1 MIKIKTK
8 VKKRLLIFVLI
19 VVFIITAIL
28 LYFNKVVN
36 PIILS
41 ITESKIASLST
52 KAVNSAVSEVLV
64 ENNLYEDLVTI
75 CTNDAGDVVM
85 IQANSVLINKLSR
98 DLARASQTKLDTIGA
113 QGVSIPMGSFTGMPI
128 FIGRGP
134 EVRLKVMPI
143 GAIQC
148 SFLSEF
154 VQAGINQTNHKIY
167 VNLTATINVVLPVAN
182 KQIVSNT
189 QLLICENIIVGKIPE
204 VYLSSSGIKNLMDL
218 IPS

>member
-1 MIKIKTK
+1 M
-8 VKKRLLIFVLI
+8 
-19 VVFIITAIL
+19 
-28 LYFNKVVN
+28 YFNKVVN

-41 ITESKIASLST
+41 ITESKVASLST
-52 KAVNSAVSEVLV
+52 KAVNSAVSEILV

>member
-41 ITESKIASLST
+41 ITESKVASLST
-52 KAVNSAVSEVLV
+52 KAVNSAVSEILV

-134 EVRLKVMPI
+134 EVRLKIMPI

>member
-41 ITESKIASLST
+41 ITESKVASLST

-75 CTNDAGDVVM
+75 CTNDVGDVVM

-182 KQIVSNT
+182 KEIVSNT

>member
-41 ITESKIASLST
+41 ITESKVASLST

-134 EVRLKVMPI
+134 EVRLKIMPI

>member
-1 MIKIKTK
+1 MIKFKTK
-8 VKKRLLIFVLI
+8 VKKRLFIFFLI
-19 VVFIITAIL
+19 VVFLITAIF
-28 LYFNKVVN
+28 LYFNKIVN

-41 ITESKIASLST
+41 ITESKVASLST

-113 QGVSIPMGSFTGMPI
+113 QGVSIPMGTFTGMPI

-148 SFLSEF
+148 SFMSEF

>member
-1 MIKIKTK
+1 MIKLKTK
-8 VKKRLLIFVLI
+8 IKKRLLIFVLI

-41 ITESKIASLST
+41 ITESKVASLST
-52 KAVNSAVSEVLV
+52 KAVNSAVSEILV

>member
-1 MIKIKTK
+1 MIKPKSK
-8 VKKRLLIFVLI
+8 LKRRLLILVLI
-19 VVFIITAIL
+19 VVFVLTTIL

-41 ITESKIASLST
+41 ITESKVTSLST

-64 ENNLYEDLVTI
+64 ENNLYEELVTI
-75 CTNDAGDVVM
+75 CTNEAGDVVM
-85 IQANSVLINKLSR
+85 IQANSILINKLSR
-98 DLARASQTKLDTIGA
+98 DLARASQTKLETIGA

-134 EVRLKVMPI
+134 EVRLKIMPI

-167 VNLTATINVVLPVAN
+167 VNLTSTLNVILPVSN

-204 VYLSSSGIKNLMDL
+204 VYLSTSGIKNLMDL
-218 IPS
+218 IPT

>member
-1 MIKIKTK
+1 MIKPKSK
-8 VKKRLLIFVLI
+8 LKRRLLILVLI
-19 VVFIITAIL
+19 VVFVLTTIL

-41 ITESKIASLST
+41 ITESKVTSLST

-64 ENNLYEDLVTI
+64 ENNLYEELVTI
-75 CTNDAGDVVM
+75 CTNEAGDVVM
-85 IQANSVLINKLSR
+85 IQANSILINKLSR
-98 DLARASQTKLDTIGA
+98 DLARASQTKLETIGT
-113 QGVSIPMGSFTGMPI
+113 QGISIPMGSFTGMPI

-134 EVRLKVMPI
+134 EVRLKIMPI

-167 VNLTATINVVLPVAN
+167 VNLTSTLNVILPVSN

-204 VYLSSSGIKNLMDL
+204 VYLSTSGIKNLMDL
-218 IPS
+218 IPT

>member
-41 ITESKIASLST
+41 ITESKVASLST
-52 KAVNSAVSEVLV
+52 KAVNSAVSEILV

>member
-41 ITESKIASLST
+41 ITESKVASLST
-52 KAVNSAVSEVLV
+52 KAVNSAVSEILV

-134 EVRLKVMPI
+134 EVRLKIMPI
-143 GAIQC
+143 VAIQC

>member
-19 VVFIITAIL
+19 VVFIVTAIL

-41 ITESKIASLST
+41 ITESKVASLST
-52 KAVNSAVSEVLV
+52 KAVNSAVSEILV

>member
-134 EVRLKVMPI
+134 EVRLKIMPI

>member
-1 MIKIKTK
+1 MIKFKTK
-8 VKKRLLIFVLI
+8 VKKRLFIFFFI
-19 VVFIITAIL
+19 VVFLITAIF
-28 LYFNKVVN
+28 LYFNKIVN

-41 ITESKIASLST
+41 ITESKVASLST

-113 QGVSIPMGSFTGMPI
+113 QGVSIPMGTFTGMPI

-148 SFLSEF
+148 SFMSEF

>member
-41 ITESKIASLST
+41 ITESKVASLST
-52 KAVNSAVSEVLV
+52 KAVNSAVSEILV

-134 EVRLKVMPI
+134 EVRLKIMPI

-189 QLLICENIIVGKIPE
+189 QLLICENIIVGKVPE

>member
-1 MIKIKTK
+1 MIKPKSK
-8 VKKRLLIFVLI
+8 LKRRLLILVLIIVFVL
-19 VVFIITAIL
+19 TTIL

-41 ITESKIASLST
+41 ITESKVTSLST

-64 ENNLYEDLVTI
+64 ENNLYEELVTI
-75 CTNDAGDVVM
+75 CTNEAGDVVM
-85 IQANSVLINKLSR
+85 IQANSILINKLSR
-98 DLARASQTKLDTIGA
+98 DLARASQTKLETIGT
-113 QGVSIPMGSFTGMPI
+113 QGISIPMGSFTGMPI

-134 EVRLKVMPI
+134 EVRLKIMPI

-167 VNLTATINVVLPVAN
+167 VNLTSTLNVILPVSN

-204 VYLSSSGIKNLMDL
+204 VYLSTSGIKNLMDL
-218 IPS
+218 IPT

>member
-1 MIKIKTK
+1 
-8 VKKRLLIFVLI
+8 
-19 VVFIITAIL
+19 
-28 LYFNKVVN
+28 
-36 PIILS
+36 
-41 ITESKIASLST
+41 
-52 KAVNSAVSEVLV
+52 
-64 ENNLYEDLVTI
+64 
-75 CTNDAGDVVM
+75 
-85 IQANSVLINKLSR
+85 
-98 DLARASQTKLDTIGA
+98 
-113 QGVSIPMGSFTGMPI
+113 MPI

>member
-41 ITESKIASLST
+41 ITESKVASLST

>member
-1 MIKIKTK
+1 MIKPKSK
-8 VKKRLLIFVLI
+8 LKRRLLILVLI
-19 VVFIITAIL
+19 VIFVLTTIL

-41 ITESKIASLST
+41 ITESKVTSLST

-64 ENNLYEDLVTI
+64 ENNLYEELVTI
-75 CTNDAGDVVM
+75 CTNEAGDVVM
-85 IQANSVLINKLSR
+85 IQANSILINKLSR
-98 DLARASQTKLDTIGA
+98 DLARASQTKLETIGT
-113 QGVSIPMGSFTGMPI
+113 QGISIPMGSFTGMPI

-134 EVRLKVMPI
+134 EVRLKIMPI

-167 VNLTATINVVLPVAN
+167 VNLTSTLNVILPVSN

-204 VYLSSSGIKNLMDL
+204 VYLSTSGIKNLMDL
-218 IPS
+218 IPT

>member
-41 ITESKIASLST
+41 ITESKVASLST

-134 EVRLKVMPI
+134 EVRLKIMPI
-143 GAIQC
+143 VAIQC

>member
-41 ITESKIASLST
+41 ITESKVASLST

-75 CTNDAGDVVM
+75 CTNDVGDVVM

>member
-1 MIKIKTK
+1 MIKFKTK
-8 VKKRLLIFVLI
+8 VKKRLFIFFFI
-19 VVFIITAIL
+19 VVFLITAIF
-28 LYFNKVVN
+28 LYFNKIVN

-41 ITESKIASLST
+41 ITESKVASLST

-98 DLARASQTKLDTIGA
+98 DLARASQTKLDTIGS
-113 QGVSIPMGSFTGMPI
+113 QGVSIPMGTFTGMPI

-148 SFLSEF
+148 SFMSEF

>member
-1 MIKIKTK
+1 MIKIKKK
-8 VKKRLLIFVLI
+8 VKKRFLIFVLI

-134 EVRLKVMPI
+134 EVRLKIMPI

>member
-28 LYFNKVVN
+28 FYFNKVVN

-41 ITESKIASLST
+41 ITESKVASLST

-75 CTNDAGDVVM
+75 CTNDVGDVVM

>member
-134 EVRLKVMPI
+134 EVRLKIMPI

-189 QLLICENIIVGKIPE
+189 QLLICENIIVGKVPE